1 MDILCEMKRQDV
13 KEHPNLEWNLYS
25 TKKVSLK
32 PQQIIS
38 VACARTDI
46 LQVRSSEKWTCA
58 SAGMDIV
65 GNEATATEEI

>member
-38 VACARTDI
+38 EACARTDMPI
-46 LQVRSSEKWTCA
+46 YLASEIFRK
-58 SAGMDIV
+58 MDMC
-65 GNEATATEEI
+65 